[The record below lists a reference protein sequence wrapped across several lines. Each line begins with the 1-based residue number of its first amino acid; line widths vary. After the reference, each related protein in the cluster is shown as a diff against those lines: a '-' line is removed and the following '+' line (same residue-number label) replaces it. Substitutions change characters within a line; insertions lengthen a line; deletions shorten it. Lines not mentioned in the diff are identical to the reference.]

1 MPRTKRVLSVVCAMV
16 RLCGGLWPSV
26 LVEYDFVVNFAR
38 GHGRSM
44 SVQCFPMRPRSLPL
58 HWTIFYPLRCHLTRR
73 MALGFCR
80 SDRPGGSGSGAEQS
94 LVRWAF
100 VVFLSCFS
108 VGIDQ
113 KAPQPNQ
120 AMEPTQHFV

>member
-16 RLCGGLWPSV
+16 RLCGGLWPSA
-26 LVEYDFVVNFAR
+26 LVENDFVVNFAR

-44 SVQCFPMRPRSLPL
+44 SVQCFPMRPRSLDHFL
-58 HWTIFYPLRCHLTRR
+58 SSALSTHSA

-94 LVRWAF
+94 LVR
-100 VVFLSCFS
+100 
-108 VGIDQ
+108 
-113 KAPQPNQ
+113 
-120 AMEPTQHFV
+120 

>member
-26 LVEYDFVVNFAR
+26 LVDNDFVANFAR

-58 HWTIFYPLRCHLTRR
+58 HWTIFYPLRCHLTRLWPWDFAAR
-73 MALGFCR
+73 TVR
-80 SDRPGGSGSGAEQS
+80 VEVDRGRNN
-94 LVRWAF
+94 RW
-100 VVFLSCFS
+100 C
-108 VGIDQ
+108 VG
-113 KAPQPNQ
+113 
-120 AMEPTQHFV
+120 TLLYS